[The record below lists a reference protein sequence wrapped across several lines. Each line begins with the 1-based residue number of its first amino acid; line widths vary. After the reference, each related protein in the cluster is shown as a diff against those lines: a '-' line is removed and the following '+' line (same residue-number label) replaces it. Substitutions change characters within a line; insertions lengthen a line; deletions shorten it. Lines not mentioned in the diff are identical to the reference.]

1 MWEIRLPSLKL
12 KIMPIKVSQYRP
24 DILEEVKQWA
34 LMGHEIFNAIMT
46 KIGSLSMENNG
57 KRTKP
62 FFMNL
67 MIKKYIFT
75 FLANF
80 QPLKQQLLKDQ
91 GLFKQRVDDIQ
102 LRITSPTLTDK
113 DTNYGIEYQFIILTF
128 GIHYI

>member
-57 KRTKP
+57 KNNEL
-62 FFMNL
+62 FLMNL
-67 MIKKYIFT
+67 MVNRT
-75 FLANF
+75 
-80 QPLKQQLLKDQ
+80 
-91 GLFKQRVDDIQ
+91 
-102 LRITSPTLTDK
+102 
-113 DTNYGIEYQFIILTF
+113 II
-128 GIHYI
+128 HV